1 MVFRRD
7 KITKILVNCNE
18 YTYSFFSCGLSFPAK
33 IVLCQLYDGRSLTR
47 KCVKTATTANR
58 KNRRKTH
65 NHNQYK
71 SRHAGTKK
79 PVSNMPALT
88 PRHAKQQN
96 KRKAKPATAPPA
108 IKRRPHLPTV

>member
-1 MVFRRD
+1 MN
-7 KITKILVNCNE
+7 ILTV
-18 YTYSFFSCGLSFPAK
+18 FFSCGLSFPAK

-71 SRHAGTKK
+71 PRHAGNKK
-79 PVSNMPALT
+79 PVSNMPACT
-88 PRHAKQQN
+88 D
-96 KRKAKPATAPPA
+96 TAPCKTA
-108 IKRRPHLPTV
+108 EQA